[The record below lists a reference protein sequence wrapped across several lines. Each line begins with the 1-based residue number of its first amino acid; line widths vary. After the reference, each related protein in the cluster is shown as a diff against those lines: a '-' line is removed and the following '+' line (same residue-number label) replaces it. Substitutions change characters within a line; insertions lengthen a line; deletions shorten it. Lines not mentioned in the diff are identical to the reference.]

1 MRAIHTCD
9 FCGEPAAGT
18 FEIVPAA
25 LEPGEHEQRRAVLCN
40 ACHDRLET
48 LLEPLLDR
56 LEGGN
61 ESGRDGNGR
70 SSRDGVASE
79 IGGTPPETDDVA
91 VSIGGND
98 ETRAADGS
106 RSDNAG
112 GAARASGQGVTT
124 EPNADI
130 EQESAEVDAEPDDR
144 NIESASGNDSQPP
157 AAYGK
162 VLRLL
167 RNRELPMDRAD
178 LEGLAAGAYDLE
190 NHEVD
195 AIIDHALAEGK
206 LVEDGD
212 QLRRP

>member
-1 MRAIHTCD
+1 MRAIQSCD

-18 FEIVPAA
+18 FEIVPAT
-25 LEPGEHEQRRAVLCN
+25 LEPNEREQGRAVLCD
-40 ACHDRLET
+40 ACHARLET

-56 LEGGN
+56 LGGG

-70 SSRDGVASE
+70 PSRDRAPSETGAAS
-79 IGGTPPETDDVA
+79 ETDDVA
-91 VSIGGND
+91 VSIGRND
-98 ETRAADGS
+98 ETRAADER
-106 RSDNAG
+106 RSDDAE
-112 GAARASGQGVTT
+112 GAARASRQGVTT
-124 EPNADI
+124 ETNVEADR
-130 EQESAEVDAEPDDR
+130 ESAGGGSEPVERDT
-144 NIESASGNDSQPP
+144 EPASGDDSQPP

-195 AIIDHALAEGK
+195 AIIDHALEEGK